1 MLSLF
6 IAAVPAQPALAQS
19 PPSITVTN
27 LDTPKSFTVAQSRSP
42 SFLAANGFPIARQVF
57 LESNAVLQP
66 QEVRSLP
73 GELDSIPVFNSN
85 SPEAIRQPGILL
97 STFPPQGK
105 LHPDA
110 HLNYALQGRFDVFAH
125 HIAKTDKPDTTPTL
139 YNGVLAYNPSA
150 TRSITISVLKAA
162 SFLGTPDAPYVNL
175 PAFLENPVG
184 RVYSGP
190 GGRLTDA
197 LLRSGRQAHWPS
209 RISLG
214 PKQST
219 MLMNLPVPVPRP
231 ASRSRWVP
239 ISRTMLPSLIQ
250 QRPTLTPIP
259 LNRASSSN
267 ARSTMMQLN
276 SSGPIYMAYLATH
289 ASLLFG
295 GREGIPRKSDWENL
309 IINGKLAEPRDR
321 APSPFDTLTDRFYY
335 GRVSGISRGSQWHAR
350 ITDKPRGKRLN
361 IPDPGEA
368 FSYGLSTLPRGTFG
382 TGQVQSAPMLARYP
396 DTAYMAH
403 GNYGVHYNLSLPLYN
418 PTKKDRQ
425 VALIVQTP
433 LKQNIWDRGLRF
445 LRALPEQIFFRG
457 TVRIR
462 YKDANDMLQ
471 ERYYHLNQRQGEPGY
486 PLVQFTLEHK
496 SERTIAV
503 DYMYPP
509 DATPPQVL
517 TVQTLDDNP
526 FPQQSAYGNQR

>member
-6 IAAVPAQPALAQS
+6 IATVLAQPAFAQSSLPTTVTNLNTTKSSALAQS
-19 PPSITVTN
+19 S
-27 LDTPKSFTVAQSRSP
+27 

-57 LESNAVLQP
+57 LGSNSVLQP
-66 QEVRSLP
+66 QEVRALP
-73 GELDSIPVFNSN
+73 GELDNIPVFNSN

-105 LHPDA
+105 LHPYA
-110 HLNYALQGRFDVFAH
+110 HLNYAFQGRFDVFAH

-139 YNGVLAYNPSA
+139 YNGILAYNPSA
-150 TRSITISVLKAA
+150 TRSITVNVLKAA

-175 PAFLENPVG
+175 PAFLENPTG

-197 LLRSGRQAHWPS
+197 LLRTNRQTHWPS
-209 RISLG
+209 RIFLG
-214 PKQST
+214 PKQSV

-231 ASRSRWVP
+231 AAARTRWVP
-239 ISRTMLPSLIQ
+239 VARTMLPTLIQ

-276 SSGPIYMAYLATH
+276 SSGPIYMAYLATY
-289 ASLLFG
+289 APSLPG
-295 GREGIPRKSDWENL
+295 GGEGIPSKSEWENL
-309 IINGKLAEPRDR
+309 IVNGKLAEPRDR
-321 APSPFDTLTDRFYY
+321 APSSFDTLTDRFYY
-335 GRVSGISRGSQWHAR
+335 GRVSGISRGSQWHAQV
-350 ITDKPRGKRLN
+350 TDKPRSKRLS
-361 IPDPGEA
+361 IPEPGEA

-403 GNYGVHYNLSLPLYN
+403 GNYGVHYHLELPLHN
-418 PTKKDRQ
+418 PTKRDRQ
-425 VALIVQTP
+425 VALVVQTP
-433 LKQNIWDRGLRF
+433 LKQNVWDRGLRF

-457 TVRIR
+457 TVRVR
-462 YKDANDMLQ
+462 YKDENDVPQ

-486 PLVQFTLEHK
+486 PLMQLNLEHK
-496 SERTIAV
+496 SERTV
-503 DYMYPP
+503 TLDYMYPP